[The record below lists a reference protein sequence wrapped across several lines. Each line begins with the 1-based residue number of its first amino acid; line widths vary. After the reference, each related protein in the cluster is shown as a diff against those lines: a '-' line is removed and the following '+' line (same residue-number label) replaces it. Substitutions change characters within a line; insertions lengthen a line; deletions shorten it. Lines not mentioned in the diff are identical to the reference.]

1 MAVEFEKYG
10 RLYYLDAG
18 TTEYQIGDKVLFPI
32 GSGEYAVALCVW
44 PPQDLDWKAGELPV
58 CGGQASLADLARDA
72 ETKRQ
77 KANYWKQAE
86 AIIKAHDLPMKVVG
100 IDIEHIDD
108 NQVVAIYYTA
118 PERVDFRALVRELA
132 IGLDSKIDLRQL
144 GTREAASL
152 VGGCGTCG
160 RELCCV
166 TMGLPAE
173 PVPSRTIRVQEIGAD
188 PFQIAGIC
196 GRLRC
201 CLTYEYDRYVDFL
214 VTAPQIGSSYQG
226 GRVLEIRPANE
237 EVVIEKNGEIRR
249 CRVRDN

>member
-18 TTEYQIGDKVLFPI
+18 ESQYQIGDKVLFPI
-32 GSGEYAVALCVW
+32 GGNEYAVALCIW
-44 PPQDLDWKAGELPV
+44 PPQELDWESKDLPI
-58 CGGQASLADLARDA
+58 CGGKASLADLSRDA
-72 ETKRQ
+72 EIRRQ
-77 KANYWKQAE
+77 KAIYWKQAE
-86 AIIKAHDLPMKVVG
+86 AIIKAHGLTMKIVG
-100 IDIEHIDD
+100 IDIEFLEE
-108 NQVVAIYYTA
+108 NQIVGIYYTA

-166 TMGLPAE
+166 AMGLPAE
-173 PVPSRTIRVQEIGAD
+173 PVPNRAIRVQEVSAD
-188 PFQIAGIC
+188 PFQIAGVC

-201 CLTYEYDRYVDFL
+201 CLAYEYDRYVDFL

-237 EVVIEKNGEIRR
+237 EVIIEKDGETRR
-249 CRVRDN
+249 CRVRNS